1 MRGKSIFKQLLMPMM
16 TIVCALAAALV
27 VVILVIFSS
36 SYEKDIYSK
45 NQDISKLLASEIS
58 TFMDGAYSINEE
70 LAVNPNILTMK
81 TDVQTPILESC
92 VERNA
97 FLEQIYIQGTDGM
110 QTGRSAGELADRST
124 RWWFVQA
131 MADQQAFVSKSY
143 SSVATGMPCTSI
155 SDVPRGE
162 AGGNLRSRF
171 KAGLS
176 AKFDWRVFP

>member
-70 LAVNPNILTMK
+70 LAVNPNILTC
-81 TDVQTPILESC
+81 L
-92 VERNA
+92 
-97 FLEQIYIQGTDGM
+97 LY
-110 QTGRSAGELADRST
+110 
-124 RWWFVQA
+124 
-131 MADQQAFVSKSY
+131 
-143 SSVATGMPCTSI
+143 TSP
-155 SDVPRGE
+155 SPRD
-162 AGGNLRSRF
+162 A
-171 KAGLS
+171 
-176 AKFDWRVFP
+176 